1 MSSSSSSFKK
11 PFEIILGSSSE
22 SRRYVLEAGGYT
34 ISDVIK
40 PRTDEKA
47 IGDRSSAAR
56 AHDLVALI
64 GHAKADDVLGQVVMK
79 RKSNP
84 DTSDTSDTSTMGLS
98 HRVILTG
105 DQVVCWRNEIM
116 EKPVD
121 DEEAKRFIKRFHL
134 HPVRTV
140 GSIVLTNCVSNKR
153 VEGVDNCTIHFSEI
167 PEHVIDRMVA
177 DGEVVHCCG
186 ALMIEHPLIR
196 PYIRS
201 IEGSEAAVRG
211 IDLDHL
217 ARLIN
222 ELRSSD
228 LENM

>member
-1 MSSSSSSFKK
+1 MSSSSKTLQ
-11 PFEIILGSSSE
+11 IILGSSSE

-34 ISDVIK
+34 IGDVIK

-56 AHDLVALI
+56 ARDLVVLI
-64 GHAKADDVLGQVVMK
+64 GNAKADDVLEQVAMK

-84 DTSDTSDTSTMGLS
+84 DSSDTSSMGLS
-98 HRVILTG
+98 YGIILTG
-105 DQVVCWRNEIM
+105 DQVVCWSDEIM

-121 DEEAKRFIKRFHL
+121 AEEAKRFIQRFHL

-140 GSIVLTNCVSNKR
+140 GSIVLTNCISNKR

-167 PEHVIDRMVA
+167 PEHVIDQMVA
-177 DGEVVHCCG
+177 EGEVMYCCG

-201 IEGSEAAVRG
+201 IDGSEAAVRG

-222 ELRSSD
+222 ELRSAD
-228 LENM
+228 PENM

>member
-1 MSSSSSSFKK
+1 MSSSPK
-11 PFEIILGSSSE
+11 PFQIILGSSSE

-34 ISDVIK
+34 ISDVVK
-40 PRTDEKA
+40 PHTDEKA

-56 AHDLVALI
+56 ARELVVLI
-64 GHAKADDVLGQVVMK
+64 GNAKADDVLGQVLMK
-79 RKSNP
+79 RKSMYNP
-84 DTSDTSDTSTMGLS
+84 DTSDTSTMGLS
-98 HRVILTG
+98 HRIILTG
-105 DQVVCWRNEIM
+105 DQVVCWSDEIM

-121 DEEAKRFIKRFHL
+121 DKEAKRFIQRFHL

-140 GSIVLTNCVSNKR
+140 GSIVLTNCISNKR
-153 VEGVDNCTIHFSEI
+153 VEGVDNCTIYFSEI
-167 PEHVIDRMVA
+167 PEHVIDQMVA
-177 DGEVVHCCG
+177 EGEVMYCCG

-201 IEGSEAAVRG
+201 IDGSEAAVRG

-222 ELRSSD
+222 ELRSAD
-228 LENM
+228 PENM